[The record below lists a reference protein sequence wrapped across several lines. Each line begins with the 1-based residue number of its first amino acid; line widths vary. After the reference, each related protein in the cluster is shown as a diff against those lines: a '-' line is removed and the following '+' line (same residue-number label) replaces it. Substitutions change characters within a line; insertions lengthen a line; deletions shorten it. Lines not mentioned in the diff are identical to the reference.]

1 MEEYLGLIDDKVKH
15 VCLLARRVNS
25 LGATTAENKNTHIT
39 LRRQMMSD
47 INNIKDVIKLCDKE
61 ADKLL
66 DGLTHHLDVLDNMKL
81 N

>member
-1 MEEYLGLIDDKVKH
+1 MEEYLGLIDGKVKH

-25 LGATTAENKNTHIT
+25 LGSTTVENKTT
-39 LRRQMMSD
+39 QLSLRRQMMSD
-47 INNIKDVIKLCDKE
+47 INNIKDIIKLCDKE

-66 DGLTHHLDVLDNMKL
+66 DGLTRHVDILDNMKF